1 MAIKDGHW
9 HSALRFD
16 QDQKRRSVA
25 CDDQAAASVLGTGPC
40 GLLSQRKSQ
49 NRHRPALAKSD
60 RIIRE
65 RNVFKSP
72 RHELDPLD
80 REILER
86 AFYAARRPSDS
97 PIARWQRSRAV
108 FGAFPPLAAAGVPYY
123 SQQTVSKV
131 SQLSRAKASIVETIN
146 YGERGI
152 SHACLYSF
160 RDHHL
165 GCNRPRRLR
174 GTSRESRRR
183 RAVEA
188 QLNYDEIALLTI
200 SPASAN
206 PGRFLGRGLLAS
218 RRCRSALSDSSL
230 PADISAGADRAA
242 VNVFSAQAPS

>member
-1 MAIKDGHW
+1 M
-9 HSALRFD
+9 
-16 QDQKRRSVA
+16 
-25 CDDQAAASVLGTGPC
+25 
-40 GLLSQRKSQ
+40 
-49 NRHRPALAKSD
+49 ALAA
-60 RIIRE
+60 
-65 RNVFKSP
+65 VAHSP
-72 RHELDPLD
+72 P
-80 REILER
+80 
-86 AFYAARRPSDS
+86 
-97 PIARWQRSRAV
+97 SRAV
-108 FGAFPPLAAAGVPYY
+108 FGAFPPLAAAGIPHF
-123 SQQTVSKV
+123 SLQTVSKV

-152 SHACLYSF
+152 SHACLYSL

-242 VNVFSAQAPS
+242 VNVFLGPGPVIANEDLVRGATLARISRSPLAAHRLRSAATPRAAIPRSTKEPLSHAICACRLASFGPWSSSPRRAVR